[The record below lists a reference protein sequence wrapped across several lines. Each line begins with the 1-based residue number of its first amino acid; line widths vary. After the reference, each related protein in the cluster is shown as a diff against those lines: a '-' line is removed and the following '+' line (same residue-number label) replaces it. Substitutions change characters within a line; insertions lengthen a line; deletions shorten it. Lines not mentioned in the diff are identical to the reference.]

1 MSPHTRSG
9 VIFVVSIAIGYAG
22 MLTHFIVLV
31 ALHRMR
37 IPMNFFVTGMPSYL
51 LGLSRGLPPSVARS
65 RILLLEKW
73 SVIAFLVCANGA
85 GISGPMLGSL
95 HESERSNSRLFLITH

>member
-1 MSPHTRSG
+1 MSPHTGLG
-9 VIFVVSIAIGYAG
+9 VIFVVSIVIGFTG

-37 IPMNFFVTGMPSYL
+37 IPMNFFMTGMPSYL
-51 LGLSRGLPPSVARS
+51 LRLSRELPPSLARS
-65 RILLLEKW
+65 RLLLLEKW
-73 SVIAFLVCANGA
+73 SVIAFLVCVIGA

-95 HESERSNSRLFLITH
+95 HESEKSSSRLLQIAH